1 LAPRHKLTAF
11 GIRALPPGK
20 HSDGGGLLL
29 FKREDGGGQWIF
41 RFTYRSCRR
50 DMGLGGLRSV
60 SLKLARELADAAR
73 VAVARGVDPIAE
85 RDRLD
90 REARRLDT
98 TLSVITASAFE
109 ARKAE
114 LKDDGVAGDWWG
126 PLKLYVLPTLGDT
139 PVSDITQH
147 DLVGVLSPIWH
158 TRADTAKKALTRV
171 GLVLKHAAALGIDVD
186 MQAVEKARA
195 LLGKTRHVVTNLAS
209 VPWRDMPQLYRALCA
224 PDAGIV
230 ELALRLLILTGSR
243 SGPIRRIHVDQIADG
258 VWTIPG
264 EGMKGKLGKTDD
276 FRIPLSDEAQ
286 RVIELARPFV
296 RGGNLFPGGRGVD
309 GVIGETTMLR
319 WLERRGVAA
328 TPHGFRSSL
337 RTWLAEA
344 TDASHEVSETVL
356 AHTTGTSVSRVYIH
370 TDMLEQRAI
379 LMQRWADLVTGAS
392 GKVLQLAEAC

>member
-1 LAPRHKLTAF
+1 MAPRHKLSAV
-11 GIRALPPGK
+11 GIQSAPPGK
-20 HSDGGGLLL
+20 YGDGGGLWLH
-29 FKREDGGGQWIF
+29 KRNDGGAQWIY
-41 RFTYRSCRR
+41 RFTYRRRRR
-50 DMGLGGLRSV
+50 DMGLGGLQSV
-60 SLKLARELADAAR
+60 GLKQARDLADQAR
-73 VAVARGVDPIAE
+73 AAVARGLDPIQE
-85 RDRLD
+85 RERLD
-90 REARRLDT
+90 REARRMDT
-98 TLSVITASAFE
+98 TLSVIAASAFE
-109 ARKAE
+109 TRKAE

-126 PLKLYVLPTLGDT
+126 PLRLYVLRTLGGV
-139 PVSDITQH
+139 PVSEITQH

-209 VPWRDMPQLYRALCA
+209 VPWRDIPELYRALCA

-258 VWTIPG
+258 VWSIPG

-286 RVIELARPFV
+286 RVIELARPFA
-296 RGGNLFPGGRGVD
+296 RDGYLIPGGRGVD

-328 TPHGFRSSL
+328 APHGFRSSL

-344 TDASHEVSETVL
+344 TDASHVVSETVL
-356 AHTTGTSVSRVYIH
+356 AHTTGTWVSRVYIH
-370 TDMLEQRAI
+370 TGMLEQRAV
-379 LMQRWADLVTGAS
+379 LMQRWADVVTGAS
-392 GKVLQLAEAC
+392 APTA